1 MIKKIYTVASLL
13 LISASFAFA
22 QVDDM
27 AAEAPAAEVATEASS
42 SFISKNGHE
51 VLPKAGD
58 CAIGA
63 SANSLLYYVGNSLN
77 GNTDNDAPTLNYLG
91 FSNAQNTIYGK
102 YFLDDKT
109 ALRAQVRIGYANT
122 THNNFVTRVNSDAS
136 LNPGDEVEDKL
147 NVVSQSYAV
156 GLGLEKRRGS
166 GRVQGYYG
174 AEAYLTYF
182 NRTLNYEY
190 GNELSSAYSSVAST
204 NWGVGG
210 GFNPSA
216 FNNGEGA
223 VGNRIKTDRNGG
235 QFGVMLRGFVG
246 VEYFIA
252 PKISLGAEFG
262 WHLGYMFSG
271 DRTQTFERVASGD
284 VVYDTKPYKNKNNT
298 GLVIDTDNFN
308 SNINVFFYF

>member
-13 LISASFAFA
+13 LLSASFAFA
-22 QVDDM
+22 QVDDT
-27 AAEAPAAEVATEASS
+27 AEAMPAAETEAASS

-77 GNTDNDAPTLNYLG
+77 GNSDNSAPTLDYLG

-122 THNNFVTRVNSDAS
+122 THNNFVTRTNSDVN

-147 NVVSQSYAV
+147 NVASQSYAI

-174 AEAYLTYF
+174 AEAYLTYY
-182 NRTLNYEY
+182 NRSLNYEY

-210 GFNPSA
+210 GFNPGVSVNNESA
-216 FNNGEGA
+216 T
-223 VGNRIKTDRNGG
+223 GNRITSDRNGG

-271 DRTQTFERVASGD
+271 NRTQTFERVASGD
-284 VVYDTKPYKNKNNT
+284 VVYETKPYKNKNNT